1 MTESPLDL
9 DEKDDR
15 RFRYAASN
23 YGVEI
28 AGCTPE
34 NRQAAIETQLDTPIA
49 TVDCRAIDSTA
60 GFTTAA
66 LRAVGL
72 SDSELAYID
81 GTGHI
86 ELQDALTDA
95 DVKLAVLEFDSLPE
109 SVQTD
114 VARHLKGLAEALT
127 EADLTIAYTA
137 SEAGIIVAAEPDLR
151 ARIQTFTV
159 D

>member
-1 MTESPLDL
+1 MTESSLDL
-9 DEKDDR
+9 DETDAR
-15 RFRYAASN
+15 RFRYAASS

-28 AGCTPE
+28 AGGTPE
-34 NRQAAIETQLDTPIA
+34 NRQAAVETQFDSPIA
-49 TVDCRAIDSTA
+49 AVDCGAIDSTA
-60 GFTTAA
+60 GFTTAT
-66 LRAVGL
+66 LQAVGV

-81 GTGHI
+81 GTGHV
-86 ELQDALTDA
+86 ELQHVLTDA
-95 DVKLAVLEFDSLPE
+95 DVTLAVLEFDSLPE

-137 SEAGIIVAAEPDLR
+137 SEAGSIVAAEPDLR
-151 ARIQTFTV
+151 ARVQTFTL